1 MADYLA
7 GFYPE
12 WVDKED
18 GRGDPRHNKLH
29 TGYRHAVAQSFVPC
43 AIRRAGDVCS
53 AVRKA
58 LEPFALQRCE
68 AANEVMCFRTGC
80 VDDTLILTDVLIT
93 DTFFIS
99 AA

>member
-1 MADYLA
+1 MAAAIRDIINSTQGIATLLPKALYLA
-7 GFYPE
+7 
-12 WVDKED
+12 
-18 GRGDPRHNKLH
+18 
-29 TGYRHAVAQSFVPC
+29 
-43 AIRRAGDVCS
+43 RRAGDVCP